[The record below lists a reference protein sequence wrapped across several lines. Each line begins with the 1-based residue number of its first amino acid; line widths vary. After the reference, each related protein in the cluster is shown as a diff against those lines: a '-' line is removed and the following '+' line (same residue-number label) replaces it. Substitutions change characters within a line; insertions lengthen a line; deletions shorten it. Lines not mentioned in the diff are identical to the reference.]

1 MNKIFY
7 AQVAAL
13 MCVSAAF
20 SQPSSRFTRV
30 PIDSVQIDGYRA
42 VRMELRTA
50 DGEKAT
56 EELSLF
62 KGDKKVMSSFGHN
75 IALYNFGSAG
85 PDSTGKLFAKDING
99 DSLPEAFITAFTES
113 GFCCN
118 YLSIISLGDEL
129 SEIARFELKETD
141 IFYLED
147 IDGDSIP
154 ELLFRDPGFIEWHS
168 YTFEDAPRPLLIWKW
183 REGQY
188 ILANNEFSG
197 YLTDQIQAEDL
208 QKLDKQVK
216 QWQKQAE
223 KSGTDA
229 PSTENTPPPELL
241 EVVLD
246 YYYAGM
252 DTTADSLLDANWPEN
267 IPGKEEFHGELL
279 DQLNQSPYWKNLHE
293 NSLGTNENQ

>member
-13 MCVSAAF
+13 MFASAAF

-30 PIDSVQIDGYRA
+30 PLDSVQIDGYRA
-42 VRMELRTA
+42 VRTELKPA
-50 DGEKAT
+50 DGGEAT

-85 PDSTGKLFAKDING
+85 GDSTGQLFAKDING
-99 DSLPEAFITAFTES
+99 DSLPEAIITVFTKS

-118 YLSIISLGDEL
+118 YLSIISLGDEF
-129 SEIARFELKETD
+129 SEIGRFELKETD

-154 ELLFRDPGFIEWHS
+154 ELLFRDPGFIDWHS
-168 YTFEDAPRPLLIWKW
+168 YTFENAPRPLLIWKW
-183 REGQY
+183 RGGQY
-188 ILANNEFSG
+188 NLANSEFSG
-197 YLTDQIQAEDL
+197 YLTDQIQAEDF
-208 QKLDKQVK
+208 QKLDKQVE
-216 QWQKQAE
+216 QWQKQAG
-223 KSGTDA
+223 KPGTDA
-229 PSTENTPPPELL
+229 ASGENAPPPELL

-246 YYYAGM
+246 YYYADM
-252 DTTADSLLDANWPEN
+252 DSTGDSLLDANWPEN

-279 DQLNQSPYWKNLHE
+279 ERLNQGPYWKNLHE
-293 NSLGTNENQ
+293 NSLETHENQ